1 MESKY
6 FIRPEEVSAY
16 QPKNHVGTWNRRL
29 VGPDN
34 GAKNLEVILGVLEKG
49 PGALPHVHPGLEQVC
64 FVLEGRALVE
74 VAGYKREIGPGEC
87 CFFPAGEPH
96 VFAVVSE
103 EPAKILVIY
112 SPPYYE
118 NPDQAVRTSHAP
130 RT

>member
-6 FIRPEEVSAY
+6 FVNPEDVPAY
-16 QPKNHVGTWNRRL
+16 SPKNHVGTENRRL
-29 VGPDN
+29 VGRGN
-34 GAKNLEVILGVLEKG
+34 GAKNLEVVLGVLQKG

-64 FVLEGRALVE
+64 YILEGRARVE
-74 VAGYKREIGPGEC
+74 VAGYTREIGTGEC

-96 VFAVVSE
+96 IFAVISD

-118 NPDQAVRTSHAP
+118 NPAQAVRA
-130 RT
+130 